1 MFDETKGGGWNRVTE
16 VLELTSE
23 RSEARVGKDREEEVM
38 LAISILIYYRKSQQ
52 KISEVNTARNSI
64 IRLLLALWILSQKK
78 EKKRIGRQDLDEQ
91 GAIALVTNS
100 AVVIWYLPMCMHY
113 FD

>member
-23 RSEARVGKDREEEVM
+23 GSEAKARKDREEVV

-52 KISEVNTARNSI
+52 TTPEVNTSRNSI
-64 IRLLLALWILSQKK
+64 IMLLLAQYYHRKK
-78 EKKRIGRQDLDEQ
+78 KKKRIVRQDLDEQ
-91 GAIALVTNS
+91 GAIAFVTNS

>member
-1 MFDETKGGGWNRVTE
+1 MTE

-52 KISEVNTARNSI
+52 KISEVNTSRNSI
-64 IRLLLALWILSQKK
+64 IRLLLAL
-78 EKKRIGRQDLDEQ
+78 
-91 GAIALVTNS
+91 
-100 AVVIWYLPMCMHY
+100 
-113 FD
+113 

>member
-52 KISEVNTARNSI
+52 KTSEVNISTNSI

-78 EKKRIGRQDLDEQ
+78 EKKELADKTWMNKGLLLLSQIL
-91 GAIALVTNS
+91 L
-100 AVVIWYLPMCMHY
+100 
-113 FD
+113 